1 MGNKEPENSNMRID
15 SLKRYSNEFKRKE
28 ISEKIS
34 YSSSQVFKIRDSTK
48 DYSLAWKYLEG
59 TRDSR
64 MSKHAFHF
72 TIETPVDKLK
82 DRDLP
87 SPRVGNTSKGNLFL
101 RMRKAK

>member
-48 DYSLAWKYLEG
+48 DYSLA
-59 TRDSR
+59 
-64 MSKHAFHF
+64 
-72 TIETPVDKLK
+72 
-82 DRDLP
+82 
-87 SPRVGNTSKGNLFL
+87 
-101 RMRKAK
+101 